1 MKRDREGGGKRG
13 RGDKWRVSKSKPW
26 GKLTFRGWE
35 EEKELA
41 KKSEVKCPQGQE
53 KIKRP
58 WCHRQ
63 EDVSIGNEC
72 STMSYTT
79 ENLCKM
85 QTENYLVNLVT
96 WGSSV
101 VLTSALSYE
110 LMGWKLDTS
119 CLKKEQEINT
129 IFFKVWL
136 WRGAEKTVFC

>member
-1 MKRDREGGGKRG
+1 
-13 RGDKWRVSKSKPW
+13 
-26 GKLTFRGWE
+26 
-35 EEKELA
+35 
-41 KKSEVKCPQGQE
+41 
-53 KIKRP
+53 
-58 WCHRQ
+58 
-63 EDVSIGNEC
+63 
-72 STMSYTT
+72 MSYTT

-119 CLKKEQEINT
+119 WLKKEQEINT

-136 WRGAEKTVFC
+136 